1 MEKTIEKGWKEIK
14 AHLLS
19 LVKKNNEENLQNWLE
34 RTQYCLERM
43 GAMEFGMDFEHNIKV
58 FLGLDN
64 VYHEIQDKIVK
75 ETLVQLLRELS
86 PILGMAEHKLF
97 ALTDSQVRETLLPG
111 GAWLMRKSH
120 CNVRRNK
127 NSYTMRI
134 SNPKSMTKKEM
145 KQRMEECLKAID
157 NN

>member
-34 RTQYCLERM
+34 RVQYCLERM

-75 ETLVQLLRELS
+75 ETLVQGCSTKPTWSEWPTCTSWAAIATGGTATGPHS
-86 PILGMAEHKLF
+86 PSSTYRGDATTSRH
-97 ALTDSQVRETLLPG
+97 S
-111 GAWLMRKSH
+111 
-120 CNVRRNK
+120 
-127 NSYTMRI
+127 TMTRT
-134 SNPKSMTKKEM
+134 P
-145 KQRMEECLKAID
+145 
-157 NN
+157 